1 MLLFRKNNEKKLLS
15 VKNTHYIRVTKWNQ
29 ILEILPY

>member
-15 VKNTHYIRVTKWNQ
+15 VKNTHYIRIAKWNQ